1 MADVCGVCLATTA
14 KTYCISCNNCKK
26 WFHISCV
33 NLTKEKFNH
42 YAKEYKKN
50 SGEKDLYVCPTCV
63 SKIEVKNT
71 KTVSISS
78 ENEPT
83 LLDLFNKLD
92 TMEKKYDKLFKKY
105 EEQIEINKKMESEI
119 QNIQLQLD
127 VLAQEKNHY
136 EQKSLA
142 NNVIINGIPIVSE
155 QEDLNNIINK
165 ISTTVGKPTI
175 SPTDVKCFRIGKK
188 EIGTSPPIKVEFAS
202 KSIKE
207 KFIYPKK
214 SLFNITT
221 KDLGFQENKKIYINE
236 DLTKLNQE
244 IFKKAL
250 KFKKD
255 NGYKFLWVGDGLI
268 KLRKDDGSKIIVIK
282 SIADITKLKN

>member
-1 MADVCGVCLATTA
+1 MADVCAVCLQTTA

-26 WFHISCV
+26 WFHTNCV
-33 NLTKEKFNH
+33 NLTKEKFNY
-42 YAKEYKKN
+42 YAKEYKKS
-50 SGEKDLYVCPTCV
+50 SGEKDLYVCPTCI
-63 SKIEVKNT
+63 SKSEVKNARRGS
-71 KTVSISS
+71 VSS

-92 TMEKKYDKLFKKY
+92 SMEKKYDKLFKKY
-105 EEQIEINKKMESEI
+105 EEQMEINNKMQSEI

-142 NNVIINGIPIVSE
+142 NNVIISGIPIVSQ
-155 QEDLNNIINK
+155 QEDLNNIINQ
-165 ISTTVGKPTI
+165 ICTTVGKPTI
-175 SPTDVKCFRIGKK
+175 SPTDMKCFRIGRR
-188 EIGTSPPIKVEFAS
+188 EVGASPPIKVEFAS
-202 KSIKE
+202 KSLRE

-214 SLFNITT
+214 NLFNITT
-221 KDLGFQENKKIYINE
+221 KDLGYQENKKIFINE

-244 IFKKAL
+244 LYKAAL

-255 NGYKFLWVGDGLI
+255 NGYKFLWVGNGLI
-268 KLRKDDGSKIIVIK
+268 KLRKEEGSKITVIK
-282 SIADITKLKN
+282 SIADIEKLKN